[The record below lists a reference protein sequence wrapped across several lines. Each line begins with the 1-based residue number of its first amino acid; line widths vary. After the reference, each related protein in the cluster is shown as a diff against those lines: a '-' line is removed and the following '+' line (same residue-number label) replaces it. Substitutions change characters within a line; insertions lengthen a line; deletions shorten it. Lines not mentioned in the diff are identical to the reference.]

1 MVMMM
6 TVSWNCNIYKHII
19 IIIIIIIIIVLTP
32 HSKSWNYN
40 FGDLIPPTYLVE
52 KETFF
57 AVIVIS

>member
-1 MVMMM
+1 MMMM
-6 TVSWNCNIYKHII
+6 TVSWNCNIYKH
-19 IIIIIIIIIVLTP
+19 IIIIIVLTP

-40 FGDLIPPTYLVE
+40 FGDLIPPTYFVE